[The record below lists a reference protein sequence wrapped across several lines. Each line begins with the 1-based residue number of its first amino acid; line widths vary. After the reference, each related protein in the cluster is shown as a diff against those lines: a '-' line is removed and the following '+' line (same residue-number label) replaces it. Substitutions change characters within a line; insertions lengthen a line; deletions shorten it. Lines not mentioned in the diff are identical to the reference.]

1 MDCSHIAA
9 IVTPDTALADRLL
22 LELAAT
28 LEARGLRVRGLVQGA
43 LPECCG
49 VQLTD
54 LESGERYA
62 ISQNLGQESS
72 ACRIDTAQIAE
83 ASRVMREIEAD
94 GADLAIFNRF
104 GGLEASGTGFAAEML
119 ALMSRGQ
126 LMLTVVPQKHLA
138 AWREFTGGMA
148 LELPAERETLLAWFE
163 QQDAAAKSGRCL

>member
-22 LELAAT
+22 LELAAS
-28 LEARGLRVRGLVQGA
+28 LGARGLRVRGLVQST

-54 LESGERYA
+54 LASGEIYA
-62 ISQNLGQESS
+62 ISQNLGPESS

-83 ASRVMREIEAD
+83 ASRVMRQIECE

-119 ALMSRGQ
+119 ELMSRGQ
-126 LMLTVVPQKHLA
+126 LMLTVVPKKHLA
-138 AWREFTGGMA
+138 AWREFTGGLA
-148 LELPAERETLLAWFE
+148 LELPAELSPLLAWFE
-163 QQDAAAKSGRCL
+163 QQHAAGQDPA